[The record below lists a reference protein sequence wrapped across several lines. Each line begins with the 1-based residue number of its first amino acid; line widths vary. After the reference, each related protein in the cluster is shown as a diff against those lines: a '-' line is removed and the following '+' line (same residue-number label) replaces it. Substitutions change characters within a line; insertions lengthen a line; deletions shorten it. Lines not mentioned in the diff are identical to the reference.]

1 MSTRA
6 AIESKEKSLADLMTK
21 ILQPSFGP
29 LRESVEKASED
40 ILQIR
45 EDLSEAQDK
54 INSCLNNDSDFS
66 KELKNINKNIS
77 SQTEIFETHVNS
89 QFSQQKAELL
99 SCFEKSLQS
108 IRQFGENIEKSID
121 VQLGQQKQEILSL
134 LAQELQTIHN
144 ICETIEK
151 SGLDLGNKFDSE
163 MQRISAQSREETT
176 QTNKAIL
183 MQKNEMK
190 AALESIERSH
200 HSMIEALHNQHAE
213 SVNQISIVQKRSRLS
228 LIFSC
233 MTFLLAVIY
242 ISYEIWMRIN

>member
-1 MSTRA
+1 MSTQA
-6 AIESKEKSLADLMTK
+6 AIESKEKSLAELMTK

-29 LRESVEKASED
+29 LRDSIEKASED
-40 ILQIR
+40 VLQIK
-45 EDLSEAQDK
+45 EDLSETQTN
-54 INSCLNNDSDFS
+54 ISSCLDDGFNLLR
-66 KELKNINKNIS
+66 KELKRNIS
-77 SQTEIFETHVNS
+77 SQTENFETHVNS
-89 QFSQQKAELL
+89 QFSQQKADLLL
-99 SCFEKSLQS
+99 SLEKSLQS

-121 VQLGQQKQEILSL
+121 VQLGQQKQELLSF

-163 MQRISAQSREETT
+163 MQRISVQSREETT

-200 HSMIEALHNQHAE
+200 HSIIEALHNQHAE

-242 ISYEIWMRIN
+242 ISYEIWMRLN

>member
-1 MSTRA
+1 MSTQA

-29 LRESVEKASED
+29 LRDSVEKASED
-40 ILQIR
+40 ILQIK
-45 EDLSEAQDK
+45 EDLSETQTN
-54 INSCLNNDSDFS
+54 ISSCLDDGFNLLR
-66 KELKNINKNIS
+66 KELKKNIS
-77 SQTEIFETHVNS
+77 SQTENFETHVNS
-89 QFSQQKAELL
+89 QFSQQKADLLL
-99 SCFEKSLQS
+99 SLEKSLQS

-121 VQLGQQKQEILSL
+121 VQLGQQKQELLSF

-163 MQRISAQSREETT
+163 MQRISVQSREETT

-200 HSMIEALHNQHAE
+200 HSMIETLHNQYAE

-233 MTFLLAVIY
+233 MTFLLVVIY

>member
-1 MSTRA
+1 MSTQA

-29 LRESVEKASED
+29 LRDSVEKASED
-40 ILQIR
+40 VLQIK
-45 EDLSEAQDK
+45 EDLSETQTN
-54 INSCLNNDSDFS
+54 ISSCLDDGFNLLR
-66 KELKNINKNIS
+66 KELKKNIS
-77 SQTEIFETHVNS
+77 SQTENFETHVNS
-89 QFSQQKAELL
+89 QFSQQKADLLL
-99 SCFEKSLQS
+99 SLEKSLQS

-121 VQLGQQKQEILSL
+121 VQLGQQKQELLSF

-163 MQRISAQSREETT
+163 MQRISVQSREETT

-200 HSMIEALHNQHAE
+200 HSIIEALHNQHAE

-242 ISYEIWMRIN
+242 ISYEIWMRLN

>member
-1 MSTRA
+1 MSTQA

-29 LRESVEKASED
+29 LRDSVEKASED
-40 ILQIR
+40 VLQIK
-45 EDLSEAQDK
+45 EDLSETQTN
-54 INSCLNNDSDFS
+54 ISSCLDDGFNLLR
-66 KELKNINKNIS
+66 KELKKNIS
-77 SQTEIFETHVNS
+77 SQTENFETHVNS
-89 QFSQQKAELL
+89 QFSQQKADLLL
-99 SCFEKSLQS
+99 SLEKSLQS

-121 VQLGQQKQEILSL
+121 VQLGQQKQELLSF

-144 ICETIEK
+144 ICETIKK

-163 MQRISAQSREETT
+163 MQRISVQSREETT

-200 HSMIEALHNQHAE
+200 HSIIEALHNQHAE

-242 ISYEIWMRIN
+242 ISYEIWMRLN

>member
-1 MSTRA
+1 MSTQA

-29 LRESVEKASED
+29 LRDSVKKASED
-40 ILQIR
+40 VLQIK
-45 EDLSEAQDK
+45 EDLSETQTN
-54 INSCLNNDSDFS
+54 ISSCLDDGFNLLR
-66 KELKNINKNIS
+66 KELKKNIS
-77 SQTEIFETHVNS
+77 SQTENFETHVNS
-89 QFSQQKAELL
+89 QFSQQKADLLL
-99 SCFEKSLQS
+99 SLEKSLQS

-121 VQLGQQKQEILSL
+121 VQLGQQKQELLSF

-151 SGLDLGNKFDSE
+151 SGLDLGSKFDSE
-163 MQRISAQSREETT
+163 MQRISVQSREETT

-200 HSMIEALHNQHAE
+200 HSIIEALYNQHAE

-242 ISYEIWMRIN
+242 ISYEIWMRLN

>member
-1 MSTRA
+1 M
-6 AIESKEKSLADLMTK
+6 
-21 ILQPSFGP
+21 
-29 LRESVEKASED
+29 
-40 ILQIR
+40 
-45 EDLSEAQDK
+45 
-54 INSCLNNDSDFS
+54 
-66 KELKNINKNIS
+66 
-77 SQTEIFETHVNS
+77 
-89 QFSQQKAELL
+89 
-99 SCFEKSLQS
+99 
-108 IRQFGENIEKSID
+108 
-121 VQLGQQKQEILSL
+121 
-134 LAQELQTIHN
+134 
-144 ICETIEK
+144 EK

-163 MQRISAQSREETT
+163 MQRISVQSREETT

-233 MTFLLAVIY
+233 MTFLLVVIY

>member
-1 MSTRA
+1 MSTQA
-6 AIESKEKSLADLMTK
+6 AIESKEKSLAELMTK

-29 LRESVEKASED
+29 LRDSVKKASED
-40 ILQIR
+40 VLQIK
-45 EDLSEAQDK
+45 EDLSETQTN
-54 INSCLNNDSDFS
+54 ISSCLDDGFNLLR
-66 KELKNINKNIS
+66 KELKKNIS
-77 SQTEIFETHVNS
+77 SQTENFETHVNS
-89 QFSQQKAELL
+89 QFSQQKADLLL
-99 SCFEKSLQS
+99 SLEKSLQS

-121 VQLGQQKQEILSL
+121 VQLGQQKQELLSF

-163 MQRISAQSREETT
+163 MQRISVQSREETT

-200 HSMIEALHNQHAE
+200 HSIIEALHNQHAE
-213 SVNQISIVQKRSRLS
+213 SVNRISIVQKRSRLS

-242 ISYEIWMRIN
+242 ISYEIWMRLN